1 MHSEGLIKF
10 NLHGDH
16 VTKWKRRGRTT
27 YLICRRCW
35 RRKTG
40 NNTGFGRF
48 PSLSFCFLFAFSSG
62 FLCSVL
68 PSPPPPCLFLLFRPC
83 LLVLTRSPVSL
94 RRNRGTT
101 VLLFWFVLLCCSL
114 VLSVCYFLGFPLST
128 GFFFLFS
135 PLVFVLVRPLSLVFC
150 FCVLVSLFSFA
161 YCVCVLKTKAKLGY
175 AGFLFSSPV
184 SVSFASP
191 VVPSV
196 LCFFFSLRSCLFFFR
211 PCPGSWRFSG
221 FYMARE

>member
-48 PSLSFCFLFAFSSG
+48 SSLSFCFLFAFSSG

-68 PSPPPPCLFLLFRPC
+68 PSPPLPCLFLLFRPC

-94 RRNRGTT
+94 RRNRGIT

-114 VLSVCYFLGFPLST
+114 VLSVCLFPGFSSLST
-128 GFFFLFS
+128 GFIF
-135 PLVFVLVRPLSLVFC
+135 LVFSSGFSVVRPLSLVFC

-175 AGFLFSSPV
+175 AGLLFSSPV
-184 SVSFASP
+184 SVSFGSP

-196 LCFFFSLRSCLFFFR
+196 LCFFFSLRHCL
-211 PCPGSWRFSG
+211 GSWRFSG
-221 FYMARE
+221 FYKARE